1 MSACVIKIFQI
12 PVTYSAT
19 AAAQLIEQTV
29 PGTTSDDLAPTQTTS
44 PSIGAKKISREHVAC
59 LIFQNCKKKLN

>member
-1 MSACVIKIFQI
+1 MDAWCSIIFQI
-12 PVTYSAT
+12 SVTYSAT

-59 LIFQNCKKKLN
+59 LIFQNCKKYIN